1 MSREVEI
8 KYLKKTTPLDSFKN
22 IHSNDDEI
30 PSELKRKYIRNIRI
44 FSVSLFLFALLS
56 FFAIISHSPRDEFIL
71 DFGLKDF
78 YGAIKN
84 DPELLKKVKEVNNIF
99 GPIGAIVSNFFVNK
113 TIGYFSLLICVVF
126 MLISGK
132 LYVTQKITSSV
143 IHTSITLILFGV
155 LFASFLG
162 SLNASFH
169 LSIPISFIGLVGFVI
184 SKIFANLLGN
194 IGSVVILFL
203 LLFVLIS
210 FSFNLE
216 YDKILRII
224 WKFLKERLIP
234 FVKSI
239 LFFDSNPKVIE
250 EVQSERNSKEN
261 NRNFE
266 SLETEEFDSDTVESL
281 RINFNPISLSDYEDE
296 TLLND
301 VTDQNNSQQIERGN
315 KLIDE
320 DIIYQ
325 TENINPLGDIK
336 SVQSEIKTPSSEGTD
351 DLKKLVLEVEEV
363 LPQGNVENNSNTRF
377 NPISTSL
384 LDEKV
389 SYEPPPIDLFID
401 DESKFQI
408 NEEELKANAKLLQEK
423 LETFKIYIQ
432 NLKVVPGPVVTQY
445 EFVPAPG
452 IKISRIQ
459 SLADDIALAL
469 KARGIR
475 IIAPVPGKGTVGIEI
490 PNRKPLVVRFGNCLK
505 NAKLNPNFK
514 LPIIMGK
521 TISGEVF
528 IDDLARMP
536 HLLIAGATGSG
547 KSVGINTIITSLVY
561 FLHPQSLKLVIID
574 PKKVELSHY
583 QSLLYHYLAVSPE
596 IEDAIVT
603 DPTNAVLVLKALV
616 AEMQFRYDILASV
629 QQRNISEYNKKV
641 KAGYFKDNNE
651 FIHKPMPYVVVIIDE
666 LADLMLTTGKEIE
679 SLIIRLAQLA
689 RAVGIHLVVAT
700 QRPSVDI
707 ITGLIKAN
715 FPARIAYLVA
725 SRVDSRTI
733 IDNIGAERL
742 IGNGD
747 MLFLPNGSTT
757 PIRIQNAFLTTDEI
771 ENLCNHIASQKGYSK
786 PYYLPFVND
795 SKSNK
800 EGIARGGLDELFEE
814 AARLVVRSQ
823 QASVS
828 MLQRR
833 LKVGY
838 NRAGRIMDE
847 LEALGIVGPFDGSKG
862 RVVRLTSEEE
872 LNRFL
877 RENL

>member
-1 MSREVEI
+1 MSKEIEI
-8 KYLKKTTPLDSFKN
+8 KYLKKKKSSDFSQN
-22 IHSNDDEI
+22 INNFDNKTALVLN
-30 PSELKRKYIRNIRI
+30 SEYIRNIRI
-44 FSVSLFLFALLS
+44 FSVLLFIFSLLS
-56 FFAIISHSPRDEFIL
+56 IIAIISYSPKDEFIL
-71 DFGLKDF
+71 DFGIKDF
-78 YGAIKN
+78 FGVIKN
-84 DPELLKKVKEVNNIF
+84 DPELLKKVKEVENLF
-99 GPIGAIVSNFFVNK
+99 GPVGAMVANFFVNK
-113 TIGYFSLLICVVF
+113 TIGYFSILFCVVLI
-126 MLISGK
+126 LISGK
-132 LYVTQKITSSV
+132 LYVAQKITPSV
-143 IHTSITLILFGV
+143 IRLSIILILFGI

-162 SLNASFH
+162 SLNITFH
-169 LSIPISFIGLVGFVI
+169 LFIPISFIGLVGVVI
-184 SKIFANLLGN
+184 SKIFANLMGN
-194 IGSVVILFL
+194 LGSVIILFL
-203 LLFVLIS
+203 LLLALIS
-210 FSFNLE
+210 LSFNLE
-216 YDKILRII
+216 YDKIFKKV
-224 WKFLKERLIP
+224 WGFLKERLFPVI
-234 FVKSI
+234 KSI
-239 LFFDSNPKVIE
+239 LSFKNNLTEIDEIKSQAN
-250 EVQSERNSKEN
+250 NSVEN
-261 NRNFE
+261 TAFPE
-266 SLETEEFDSDTVESL
+266 AVKDEFDNDTVESL
-281 RINFNPISLSDYEDE
+281 RINFNPITSSNLNETDYTQATEYNFYQPEEKNNRLDD
-296 TLLND
+296 ND
-301 VTDQNNSQQIERGN
+301 VVS
-315 KLIDE
+315 
-320 DIIYQ
+320 Q
-325 TENINPLGDIK
+325 TENFRTLKKFSFDSIDEETSSSQDSNELNKLVI
-336 SVQSEIKTPSSEGTD
+336 EIEETVPQTSSE
-351 DLKKLVLEVEEV
+351 
-363 LPQGNVENNSNTRF
+363 NNANTPF

-384 LDEKV
+384 LDEKIH
-389 SYEPPPIDLFID
+389 YEPPPLDLFID
-401 DESKFQI
+401 DENKFQI
-408 NEEELKANAKLLQEK
+408 NEEELKANARLLQEK
-423 LETFKIYIQ
+423 LETFKIFIQ

-521 TISGEVF
+521 IISGEVF
-528 IDDLARMP
+528 IDDLTRMP

-547 KSVGINTIITSLVY
+547 KSVGINTIIASLVY
-561 FLHPQSLKLVIID
+561 FLHPQNLKLVIID

-583 QSLLYHYLAVSPE
+583 QSLLYHYLAVSSE
-596 IEDAIVT
+596 LEDAIVT
-603 DPTNAVLVLKALV
+603 DPNDAVLVLKALV
-616 AEMQFRYDILASV
+616 AEMQLRYDILASV
-629 QQRNISEYNKKV
+629 QQRNIAEYNKKV
-641 KAGYFKDNNE
+641 KAGLFKDSSE
-651 FIHKPMPYVVVIIDE
+651 FIHKPMPYIVVIIDE

-742 IGNGD
+742 LGNGD

-757 PIRIQNAFLTTDEI
+757 PIRIQNAFLTTDEV
-771 ENLCNHIASQKGYSK
+771 ENICNFIASQKGYSK
-786 PYYLPFVND
+786 PYYLPIVNE
-795 SKSNK
+795 SKGNK
-800 EGIARGGLDELFEE
+800 EGITRGGLDDLFEE

-862 RVVRLTSEEE
+862 RVVKLTSEED

>member
-1 MSREVEI
+1 MSKEIEI
-8 KYLKKTTPLDSFKN
+8 KYLKKKKSSDFSQSANAFDDKSALDLN
-22 IHSNDDEI
+22 
-30 PSELKRKYIRNIRI
+30 SEYIRNIRI
-44 FSVSLFLFALLS
+44 FSVLLFLFALLS
-56 FFAIISHSPRDEFIL
+56 IIAIISYSPKDEFIL
-71 DFGLKDF
+71 DFGIKDF
-78 YGAIKN
+78 YGVIKN
-84 DPELLKKVKEVNNIF
+84 DPELLKKVKGVENFF
-99 GPIGAIVSNFFVNK
+99 GPIGAIVANFFVNK
-113 TIGYFSLLICVVF
+113 TIGYFSLLFCAVLI
-126 MLISGK
+126 LISGK
-132 LYVTQKITSSV
+132 LYVTQKITPSV
-143 IHTSITLILFGV
+143 IRISIILILFGV
-155 LFASFLG
+155 LFASLLG
-162 SLNASFH
+162 GINSTFH
-169 LSIPISFIGLVGFVI
+169 FFVPYSFIGLVGVVI
-184 SKIFANLLGN
+184 SRIFANLLGN
-194 IGSVVILFL
+194 LGSVIILFIL
-203 LLFVLIS
+203 LLVLIS

-216 YDKILRII
+216 YDKIIKKV
-224 WKFLKERLIP
+224 WEFSMERLFPYI
-234 FVKSI
+234 KSI
-239 LFFDSNPKVIE
+239 FIFKNDATEID
-250 EVQSERNSKEN
+250 EVRKETN
-261 NRNFE
+261 YSDENATFQDVVKD
-266 SLETEEFDSDTVESL
+266 EFDDDTVESL
-281 RINFNPISLSDYEDE
+281 RINFNPTTSSIFNE
-296 TLLND
+296 TVLNPTTEPKFNEPEERNPQLDNNDD
-301 VTDQNNSQQIERGN
+301 VF
-315 KLIDE
+315 
-320 DIIYQ
+320 Q
-325 TENINPLGDIK
+325 TENFRTLEVVK
-336 SVQSEIKTPSSEGTD
+336 FESSDNENSSSQDTD
-351 DLKKLVLEVEEV
+351 KLNKLVLEIEETV
-363 LPQGNVENNSNTRF
+363 PQNIAENNANTPY

-384 LDEKV
+384 LDEKIH
-389 SYEPPPIDLFID
+389 YEPPRIELFID

-408 NEEELKANAKLLQEK
+408 NEEELKANARLLQEK

-490 PNRKPLVVRFGNCLK
+490 PNRKPFVVRFGNCLK

-536 HLLIAGATGSG
+536 HLLMAGATGSG
-547 KSVGINTIITSLVY
+547 KSVGINTIIASLVY
-561 FLHPQSLKLVIID
+561 FLHPQNLKLVIID

-583 QSLLYHYLAVSPE
+583 QSLLYHYLAVSSE
-596 IEDAIVT
+596 LEDAIVT
-603 DPTNAVLVLKALV
+603 DPTDAVLVLKALV
-616 AEMQFRYDILASV
+616 AEMQLRYDILASV
-629 QQRNISEYNKKV
+629 QQRNIAEYNKKV
-641 KAGYFKDNNE
+641 KAGFFKDSSE
-651 FIHKPMPYVVVIIDE
+651 FIHNPMPYIVVIIDE

-742 IGNGD
+742 LGNGD

-757 PIRIQNAFLTTDEI
+757 PIRIQNAFLTTDEV
-771 ENLCNHIASQKGYSK
+771 ENICSFIALQKGYSK
-786 PYYLPFVND
+786 PYYLPIVND
-795 SKSNK
+795 NKNNK
-800 EGIARGGLDELFEE
+800 EGITRGGLDDLFEE
-814 AARLVVRSQ
+814 AARLVVRGQ

-862 RVVRLTSEEE
+862 RVVKLTSEEE

-877 RENL
+877 RGNL

>member
-1 MSREVEI
+1 MSKGIEI
-8 KYLKKTTPLDSFKN
+8 KYLKKKKSSDFSQNTNAFDDKSALDLNSQ
-22 IHSNDDEI
+22 
-30 PSELKRKYIRNIRI
+30 YIRNLRI
-44 FSVSLFLFALLS
+44 FSVLLFLFALLS
-56 FFAIISHSPRDEFIL
+56 IIAIISYSPKDEFIL
-71 DFGLKDF
+71 DFGIKDF
-78 YGAIKN
+78 YGVIRN
-84 DPELLKKVKEVNNIF
+84 DSELLKKVKGVENFF
-99 GPIGAIVSNFFVNK
+99 GPIGAIVANFFVNK
-113 TIGYFSLLICVVF
+113 TIGYFSLLFCAVLI
-126 MLISGK
+126 LISGK
-132 LYVTQKITSSV
+132 LYVTQRITPSV
-143 IHTSITLILFGV
+143 IRISIILILFGV
-155 LFASFLG
+155 LFASLLG
-162 SLNASFH
+162 GINSAFH
-169 LSIPISFIGLVGFVI
+169 LFVPYSFIGLVGVVI

-194 IGSVVILFL
+194 LGSVIILFIL
-203 LLFVLIS
+203 LLVLIS

-216 YDKILRII
+216 YDKIFKKV
-224 WKFLKERLIP
+224 WKFSMERLFP
-234 FVKSI
+234 YFKSI
-239 LFFDSNPKVIE
+239 FFFKND
-250 EVQSERNSKEN
+250 
-261 NRNFE
+261 
-266 SLETEEFDSDTVESL
+266 ETEIDEVRRETIYSDENTTFQDVVKDEFDEDTVESL
-281 RINFNPISLSDYEDE
+281 RINFNPTTSSIFNE
-296 TLLND
+296 TVLNLTTEPKFNESEERNIRLDNND
-301 VTDQNNSQQIERGN
+301 V
-315 KLIDE
+315 LL
-320 DIIYQ
+320 Q
-325 TENINPLGDIK
+325 TEDFRTLEVGK
-336 SVQSEIKTPSSEGTD
+336 FESSDNEDSSSQDTD
-351 DLKKLVLEVEEV
+351 KLNKLVLEIEETV
-363 LPQGNVENNSNTRF
+363 HQNIAENNVNAPY

-384 LDEKV
+384 LDEKIH
-389 SYEPPPIDLFID
+389 YEPPRIELFID

-408 NEEELKANAKLLQEK
+408 NEEELKANARLLQEK
-423 LETFKIYIQ
+423 LETFKIFIQ

-528 IDDLARMP
+528 IDDLTRMP
-536 HLLIAGATGSG
+536 HLLMAGATGSG
-547 KSVGINTIITSLVY
+547 KSVGINTIIASLVY
-561 FLHPQSLKLVIID
+561 FSHPQNLKLVIID
-574 PKKVELSHY
+574 PKKVELSQY
-583 QSLLYHYLAVSPE
+583 QSLLYHYLAVSSE
-596 IEDAIVT
+596 LEDAIVT
-603 DPTNAVLVLKALV
+603 DPTDAVLVLRALV
-616 AEMQFRYDILASV
+616 AEMQLRYDILASV

-641 KAGYFKDNNE
+641 KAGFFKDSSE
-651 FIHKPMPYVVVIIDE
+651 FIHKPMPYIVVIIDE

-742 IGNGD
+742 LGNGD

-757 PIRIQNAFLTTDEI
+757 PIRIQNAFLTTDEV
-771 ENLCNHIASQKGYSK
+771 ENICNFIASQKGYSK
-786 PYYLPFVND
+786 PYYLPIVND
-795 SKSNK
+795 NKSNK
-800 EGIARGGLDELFEE
+800 EGITRGGLDDLFEE
-814 AARLVVRSQ
+814 AARLVVRAQ

-862 RVVRLTSEEE
+862 RVVKLTSEEE

>member
-1 MSREVEI
+1 MPKEIEI
-8 KYLKKTTPLDSFKN
+8 KYLKKNKSSAFSQN
-22 IHSNDDEI
+22 VNDFDNKTAVVLN
-30 PSELKRKYIRNIRI
+30 SEYVRNIRI
-44 FSVSLFLFALLS
+44 FSVLLFLFALLS
-56 FFAIISHSPRDEFIL
+56 IIAIISYSPKDEFIL
-71 DFGLKDF
+71 DFGIKDF
-78 YGAIKN
+78 YDLIKN
-84 DPELLKKVKEVNNIF
+84 DLELLKKVKEVENLL
-99 GPIGAIVSNFFVNK
+99 GPMGAIVANFFVNK
-113 TIGYFSLLICVVF
+113 TIGYFSLLFCVVLI
-126 MLISGK
+126 LISGK
-132 LYVTQKITSSV
+132 LYVAQKITPSV
-143 IHTSITLILFGV
+143 IRLSFILILFGV
-155 LFASFLG
+155 LLSSLLG
-162 SLNASFH
+162 GLSSTFH
-169 LSIPISFIGLVGFVI
+169 FFIPISFIGLVGVVI
-184 SKIFANLLGN
+184 SKIFSNLLGN
-194 IGSVVILFL
+194 LGFVIISFL
-203 LLFVLIS
+203 LLFALIS

-216 YDKILRII
+216 YDKILK
-224 WKFLKERLIP
+224 KFWEFLNQHVFR

-239 LFFDSNPKVIE
+239 FVFKNNTPEIGQVRNKINYSN
-250 EVQSERNSKEN
+250 EN
-261 NRNFE
+261 TSFQDVVN
-266 SLETEEFDSDTVESL
+266 EEFDNDTVESL
-281 RINFNPISLSDYEDE
+281 RINFNPITSSIFSE
-296 TLLND
+296 TLLTQPIEHNFNKPKDGNNRLKDND
-301 VTDQNNSQQIERGN
+301 IEFQAENIRTFEEVIIDSSDKETSNSEDTGNLN
-315 KLIDE
+315 KLILE
-320 DIIYQ
+320 IEETIPQ
-325 TENINPLGDIK
+325 TTTENNAN
-336 SVQSEIKTPSSEGTD
+336 TP
-351 DLKKLVLEVEEV
+351 
-363 LPQGNVENNSNTRF
+363 F

-384 LDEKV
+384 LDEKIH
-389 SYEPPPIDLFID
+389 YEPPPIDHFID

-408 NEEELKANAKLLQEK
+408 NEEELKANARLLQEK

-547 KSVGINTIITSLVY
+547 KSVGINTIIASLVY

-583 QSLLYHYLAVSPE
+583 QSLLHHYLAVSSE

-603 DPTNAVLVLKALV
+603 DPTDAVMVLKALV
-616 AEMQFRYDILASV
+616 AEMQLRYDILASV
-629 QQRNISEYNKKV
+629 QQRNITEYNKKI
-641 KAGYFKDNNE
+641 KSGFFKNSSE
-651 FIHKPMPYVVVIIDE
+651 FIHKLMPYIVVIIDE

-742 IGNGD
+742 LGNGD

-757 PIRIQNAFLTTDEI
+757 PIRIQNAFLTTDEV
-771 ENLCNHIASQKGYSK
+771 ENICNFIASQKGYSK
-786 PYYLPFVND
+786 PYYLPIVND
-795 SKSNK
+795 NKSNK
-800 EGIARGGLDELFEE
+800 EGITRG
-814 AARLVVRSQ
+814 
-823 QASVS
+823 
-828 MLQRR
+828 
-833 LKVGY
+833 
-838 NRAGRIMDE
+838 
-847 LEALGIVGPFDGSKG
+847 
-862 RVVRLTSEEE
+862 
-872 LNRFL
+872 
-877 RENL
+877 